1 MNQQTV
7 GPESKG
13 TPNRKALKAHAQ
25 NFAGSSV
32 YRQKYS
38 RNKKKAFEYLI
49 VSWVLGVLLL
59 VMTIGWI
66 VTGYKLSATKTQLL
80 NIQISTREKLSDTKE
95 LSLKVTSLEK
105 EVQYLQE
112 TLDSLVTDRIPNL
125 HPLEF
130 DLTLPSKQK
139 YLKNISFTLT
149 GTEKNKKYE
158 YRAILRNDKRN
169 DVPLDVNILLFDAVG
184 IQVGMAALIP
194 ELTAAETGKRVLK
207 PGETRAFS
215 NEIELTRD
223 AEPRYFLVEV
233 K

>member
-1 MNQQTV
+1 M
-7 GPESKG
+7 
-13 TPNRKALKAHAQ
+13 
-25 NFAGSSV
+25 
-32 YRQKYS
+32 
-38 RNKKKAFEYLI
+38 
-49 VSWVLGVLLL
+49 
-59 VMTIGWI
+59 
-66 VTGYKLSATKTQLL
+66 
-80 NIQISTREKLSDTKE
+80 
-95 LSLKVTSLEK
+95 TSLEK

-215 NEIELTRD
+215 NEIKLTRD